1 MTKDEKKDLAELRK
15 FLAAGGISCVARSSL
30 GPMLDA
36 LSRSGE
42 SRRCDICGG
51 VGRVPERCGDE
62 DHERAMQRVTAE
74 RAWAVA
80 ILREPPRL
88 RKDLPHLVRYR
99 ELRDG
104 ARYLDAERYRREHA
118 REIQTEAREEDAVV
132 ARALARYVGAE
143 QAAQREAAKRQV
155 GDRWCHVC
163 RGTGWRPRSSP
174 HRASPL
180 GLDARPVG
188 SSVSARGGGVGGDD
202 TATEWIGRVAGRL
215 ARVRQADPAL
225 ADALVR
231 LHSPD
236 SGGVAALWDVVPTGI
251 RLLKAHATEAHQ
263 TPGAVWSEL
272 AERQRTAPHPR
283 LGAQLDAV
291 RREAHDLADR
301 AQRAWIAAAA
311 PPRRPLVPVAAAPRR
326 KAPRDPLL
334 DDLCRLVRQAMGGA

>member
-1 MTKDEKKDLAELRK
+1 MTKDEKRDLAELRK
-15 FLAAGGISCVARSSL
+15 FLAHGGLSCVARSSL

-42 SRRCDICGG
+42 SRKCDVCGG
-51 VGRVPERCGDE
+51 LGRVPESLGDE

-80 ILREPPRL
+80 ILRDPPRS
-88 RKDLPHLVRYR
+88 RKAVPHLARYR

-104 ARYLDAERYRREHA
+104 AAFLAAERYRREHA
-118 REIQTEAREEDAVV
+118 KEIQTEAREEDATA

-143 QAAQREAAKRQV
+143 QAAQREDDKRQV

-188 SSVSARGGGVGGDD
+188 SSVSTRGGGVGGDD
-202 TATEWIGRVAGRL
+202 AATEWIGRVAGRL
-215 ARVRQADPAL
+215 ARVRRSDPTL

-236 SGGVAALWDVVPTGI
+236 TGGVASLWDVVPTGI
-251 RLLKAHATEAHQ
+251 RLLKAHATDAHP

-272 AERQRTAPHPR
+272 AERQRTSPHPR
-283 LGAQLDAV
+283 LGAQLDAA

-301 AQRAWIAAAA
+301 AHRAWLDAAAA
-311 PPRRPLVPVAAAPRR
+311 PRRPLVPVATAPRR
-326 KAPRDPLL
+326 KAPRDPML
-334 DDLCRLVRQAMGGA
+334 DDLCRLVRQAMGGV